1 MRRKA
6 ESQKRGDVPLHHRKA
21 SAAKGRPT
29 RKPHT
34 PINNNLIN
42 LTNTMEK
49 NKKQFAQFVIQAL
62 IAVLTALAGV
72 FTGCKMVG

>member
-1 MRRKA
+1 MK
-6 ESQKRGDVPLHHRKA
+6 
-21 SAAKGRPT
+21 
-29 RKPHT
+29 
-34 PINNNLIN
+34 
-42 LTNTMEK
+42 K